1 MSSITQQFIL
11 ASNNRNKYIEIS
23 EILSEFGIELITA
36 RDAGLV
42 SEAEETGKSF
52 EENALLKAE
61 HAAAALHKTVIAD
74 DSGLCVDALDGRPGI
89 FSARYESSDEKRIE
103 KLLCE
108 LEGIPYSRRTAKF
121 VCAVALSLSDGKS
134 YTVRGEIN
142 GRIACK
148 PAGENGFGYD
158 PVFVPD
164 GFDQTFAELPE
175 ETKNRLSH
183 RAMALVELKKLLT
196 TLKY

>member
-1 MSSITQQFIL
+1 MNNIKKQFIL
-11 ASNNRNKYIEIS
+11 ASNNSNKYIEIS
-23 EILSEFGIELITA
+23 KILSGFGIELITA
-36 RDAGLV
+36 KEAGLV
-42 SEAEETGKSF
+42 SEAEETGTSF

-61 HAAAALHKTVIAD
+61 YAAVALHKTVIAD
-74 DSGLCVDALDGRPGI
+74 DSGLCVDALGGRPGI
-89 FSARYESSDEKRIE
+89 FSARYESSSEKRIE
-103 KLLCE
+103 KLLGE
-108 LEGIPYSRRTAKF
+108 LEGIPYNRRTAKF
-121 VCAVALSLSDGKS
+121 VCTIALSIPDGKS

-148 PAGENGFGYD
+148 SAGENGFGYD

-164 GFDQTFAELPE
+164 GFDKTFAELSE

-183 RAMALVELKKLLT
+183 RAMALAELKKFLI